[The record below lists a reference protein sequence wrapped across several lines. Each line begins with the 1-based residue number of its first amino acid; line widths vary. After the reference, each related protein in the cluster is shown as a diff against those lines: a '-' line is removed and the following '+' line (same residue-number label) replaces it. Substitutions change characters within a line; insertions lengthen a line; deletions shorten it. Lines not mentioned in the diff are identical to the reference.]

1 MAVVTGIERFPE
13 DFKKAVSPSPLP
25 RILVREG
32 ETMEKA

>member
-25 RILVREG
+25 HLLVREG
-32 ETMEKA
+32 EPMEKA